1 MKNFK
6 AALERSVSIKKSEPA
21 KKTGLDRSMS
31 TRQPSRVLSSI
42 PVARSLSLGRS
53 KGRDVVLGLI
63 YQIRC

>member
-21 KKTGLDRSMS
+21 KQTGLDRSMS
-31 TRQPSRVLSSI
+31 TRQPSRVLPSI
-42 PVARSLSLGRS
+42 PVARSLSLGR

>member
-21 KKTGLDRSMS
+21 KQTGLDRSMS
-31 TRQPSRVLSSI
+31 TRQPSRVLPSI